1 MMSQKAIRIP
11 AVIVIALLASC
22 AENNSSPDTTL
33 SSGPE
38 TKEVISKELSK
49 GFQLLESN
57 CFSCHSPNAK
67 GSNRV
72 APPMFA
78 IKKHY
83 IGDGI
88 DKEQFTGSLIKYIN
102 DPSEENSVMPGA
114 IEKFG
119 VMPKMEFSN
128 EQLEQIANYIYET
141 ELERPG
147 WYQKNYQQEKRKHM
161 GQTDEDLSY
170 EDRGRKYAM
179 STKSILGKN
188 LLGAIKSNG
197 TENALEFCNA
207 KAIVL
212 TDSMAN
218 VLGATIR
225 RVSDKNRNPRNL
237 ANEAEMSYINSAH
250 TLLADGEKLTPQVQ
264 EINDRMVGYYP
275 IMTNA
280 MCLQCH
286 GIANE
291 QIQPATLEK
300 IAALYPEDKAIG
312 YGENELRGIWVVE
325 MDK

>member
-1 MMSQKAIRIP
+1 MKNWILSLSVAGTLIF
-11 AVIVIALLASC
+11 LASC
-22 AENNSSPDTTL
+22 GQNEKAQNVELDQIADVTL
-33 SSGPE
+33 DSD
-38 TKEVISKELSK
+38 LSK

-83 IGDGI
+83 IGDGVN
-88 DKEQFTGSLIKYIN
+88 KEQFTGSLINYIN
-102 DPSEENSVMPGA
+102 DPSEENSEMPGA

-119 VMPKMEFSN
+119 VMPKMEFSK
-128 EQLEQIANYIYET
+128 EELELIANYIYET

-161 GQTDEDLSY
+161 AKMNEDLSY

-197 TENALEFCNA
+197 TEKALEFCNI
-207 KAIVL
+207 KAIAL

-225 RVSDKNRNPRNL
+225 RVSDKNRNPLNAANETELEYINAAHLLL
-237 ANEAEMSYINSAH
+237 AN
-250 TLLADGEKLTPQVQ
+250 GGKLTPQLQ
-264 EINDRMVGYYP
+264 EINGKMVGYYP

-286 GIANE
+286 GIPNE
-291 QIQPATLEK
+291 QIRPATLER
-300 IAALYPEDKAIG
+300 IALLYPEDLATG

-325 MDK
+325 MAK